1 MRRANLGARTRAPHK
16 TFALNAVPETGGLGD
31 RSRNLSADTIAV
43 EIDLVRRPF
52 QVLLRSHPI
61 NFAISYLSNRRT
73 RGPTSVPYAYPDS
86 VGYRPC
92 SGRLRPTSIA
102 VCDLVPRDIA
112 RTRLLGL
119 QGASNGGKGKA
130 HASLSRQSLRS
141 TACSIS
147 LSSKHTHL
155 T

>member
-61 NFAISYLSNRRT
+61 DFALSYLSSRST
-73 RGPTSVPYAYPDS
+73 RGPTSVVPQTYSPF
-86 VGYRPC
+86 
-92 SGRLRPTSIA
+92 GRLLIFFRAATSTGA
-102 VCDLVPRDIA
+102 QGSATCA
-112 RTRLLGL
+112 TRHCANAAAWDAGRFERR
-119 QGASNGGKGKA
+119 KGEGT
-130 HASLSRQSLRS
+130 REPRS

-147 LSSKHTHL
+147 LFSKHTHL